1 LQFLSRRRPNAGT
14 SSAAT
19 PHYTG
24 DVITKRSLPPAITFA
39 LADFSHFLGLHDFSE
54 STRIADGVVFLS
66 VRVQP
71 RASRS
76 SIGGAREG
84 ALVVRLTAPPV
95 DGAANAALLRLLGQ
109 AFAVAP
115 SSVRILGGATAR
127 TKRVSIA
134 GIDLA
139 TARERLRRL
148 EGGAARPRAKA

>member
-1 LQFLSRRRPNAGT
+1 MDRGP
-14 SSAAT
+14 SAKSPSVVELREAE
-19 PHYTG
+19 G
-24 DVITKRSLPPAITFA
+24 GVI
-39 LADFSHFLGLHDFSE
+39 
-54 STRIADGVVFLS
+54 LS

-71 RASRS
+71 RASRNAV
-76 SIGGAREG
+76 GGAREG

-95 DGAANAALLRLLGQ
+95 DGAANAALSRLLGQ

-115 SSVRILGGATAR
+115 SSVRILGGTSGR

-148 EGGAARPRAKA
+148 EGGSTLASGRRAKA